1 MPKPNESNQLR
12 MLLRSKCWLI
22 GVAVTV
28 SMLSGC
34 GTTSAIPD
42 ARKPG
47 PSQAPVSA
55 APSSTTIAP
64 LPTAQAGSQLDPQ
77 SQKSYQAALA
87 AMQNNQDANAEGM
100 LAAVLKA
107 HPEFVEART
116 NLGIV
121 LFRLGRYAR
130 AEEELKRV
138 VVDDPK
144 NIVAYNYLGIVYRIN
159 GQFPQSKNM
168 YMQALSINA
177 NYANA
182 QLNLGIL
189 YDLYLRELPSAL
201 ESYQRYQK
209 LQPQEDK
216 EVAKWIADLKR
227 RIETGK

>member
-1 MPKPNESNQLR
+1 MV
-12 MLLRSKCWLI
+12 

-28 SMLSGC
+28 SVLNGC
-34 GTTSAIPD
+34 GSTGAIPD

-47 PSQAPVSA
+47 APPPTTVAAPPAAPVTA
-55 APSSTTIAP
+55 AP
-64 LPTAQAGSQLDPQ
+64 AGSQLDPQ

-87 AMQNNQDANAEGM
+87 AMQNNQDANAESL
-100 LAAVLKA
+100 LATVLKA
-107 HPEFVEART
+107 RPEFVEART

-130 AEEELKRV
+130 AEEELKRAIA
-138 VVDDPK
+138 DDPK
-144 NIVAYNYLGIVYRIN
+144 NMVAYNYLGIVYRIN
-159 GQFPQSKNM
+159 GQFAQSKIM

-189 YDLYLRELPSAL
+189 YDLYLRELPNAL